1 MLLGCVRDMQAW
13 RQGGWGEAP
22 LGEAT
27 AIQKAL
33 IPDQRA
39 RQRPASDVDAALA
52 GLQDQ
57 MMEWGWIQSALLC
70 QPGP

>member
-39 RQRPASDVDAALA
+39 TAEACL
-52 GLQDQ
+52 
-57 MMEWGWIQSALLC
+57 
-70 QPGP
+70 